1 MTPPVAFSVAAIF
14 ALMRAE
20 DSRLAG
26 MFAWLASDWTTP
38 EEAFSIAVCN
48 YKSEYEH
55 ERTSRGHTC
64 LIL

>member
-1 MTPPVAFSVAAIF
+1 MTPPVALSVAAML

-48 YKSEYEH
+48 CKSEYDM
-55 ERTSRGHTC
+55 SAHTE
-64 LIL
+64 LET